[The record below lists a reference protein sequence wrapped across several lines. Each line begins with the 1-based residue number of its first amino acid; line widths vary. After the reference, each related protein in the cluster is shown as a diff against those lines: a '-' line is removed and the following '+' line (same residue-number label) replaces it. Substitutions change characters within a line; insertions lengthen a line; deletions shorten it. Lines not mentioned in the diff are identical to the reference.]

1 MSTADRQSLSWQA
14 KDELLK
20 TFSDKEKENGEVI
33 ERRERAIEDQRKKVK
48 ALKRYGREVKYLAE
62 DWAPRGKPLPD
73 ILALPPP
80 VSLEDD
86 QDDDY
91 MRRQHSEID
100 RLKNRNRILED
111 DIRKLSDVRP
121 NASVSVEA
129 KAAPMYDRSAQNTI
143 RGGGVNS
150 VAISTNSLDKQS
162 TLEENRKKEA
172 LLREHQAEVDM
183 LKVKIRDME
192 YELKQ

>member
-1 MSTADRQSLSWQA
+1 MTEEANLDLKADRSRLQVQIEEIRTQLRTQLQKYMQEHLSAADRQSLSWQA

-62 DWAPRGKPLPD
+62 DWAPRGKPVPD

-91 MRRQHSEID
+91 MRR
-100 RLKNRNRILED
+100 
-111 DIRKLSDVRP
+111 
-121 NASVSVEA
+121 
-129 KAAPMYDRSAQNTI
+129 
-143 RGGGVNS
+143 
-150 VAISTNSLDKQS
+150 
-162 TLEENRKKEA
+162 
-172 LLREHQAEVDM
+172 
-183 LKVKIRDME
+183 
-192 YELKQ
+192 